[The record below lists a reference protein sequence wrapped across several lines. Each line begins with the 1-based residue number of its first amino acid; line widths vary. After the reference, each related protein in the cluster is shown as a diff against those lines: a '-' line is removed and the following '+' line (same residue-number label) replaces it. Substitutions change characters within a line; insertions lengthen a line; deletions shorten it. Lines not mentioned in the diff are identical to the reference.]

1 MHELLLNKKVRFKMN
16 MIELLIR
23 FLVGGSLIA
32 LVSLLAN
39 TKYSVI
45 SGLFVLFPIVT
56 LVGFFFIGNS
66 VDSSRLHEITRFSI
80 YSLST
85 TFIFLY
91 TFYHLQ
97 IKYKLIESLFLSVI
111 AWFLAAGIL
120 ILINHYVLQIGKS

>member
-56 LVGFFFIGNS
+56 
-66 VDSSRLHEITRFSI
+66 
-80 YSLST
+80 
-85 TFIFLY
+85 
-91 TFYHLQ
+91 
-97 IKYKLIESLFLSVI
+97 
-111 AWFLAAGIL
+111 
-120 ILINHYVLQIGKS
+120 